1 VHLVSQ
7 QLPGW
12 NLTLAIA
19 QDGMRADRKAV
30 GLEADL
36 TGAMDELLI
45 SFLDNDGSFI
55 RLVRRPGR

>member
-1 VHLVSQ
+1 VHHGSQ

-19 QDGMRADRKAV
+19 QEAMGADRKAV

-45 SFLDNDGSFI
+45 SFLDIDGSFI
-55 RLVRRPGR
+55 RL